1 MVSCVGES
9 DEIGCRAG
17 ENTLTF
23 AIVPYNQAEGGNRE
37 NMLLLT
43 VATEKEIEPL
53 KEELAAIPGVALFV
67 TGMGP
72 VAAAASLGSYLGRY
86 GDSIKG
92 VLNIGVAG
100 AYPDS
105 GPTLL
110 DLCLARQE
118 VLGDFGIC
126 MAEGMRDFDP
136 EIAGAAA
143 PLLFDNELVL
153 QLKTILQ
160 KQGADVTETNFVTV
174 NCCSGTTERGRFLQ
188 DKFGAGCENMEGA
201 AVAMACSHFAIP
213 CAELRCVSNMVEER
227 DTGKWQLA
235 EAVEKIC
242 GATRIFMREYVVA
255 TVSGP

>member
-1 MVSCVGES
+1 MGDG

-23 AIVPYNQAEGGNRE
+23 AIVPYIQEEGSNRE

-43 VATEKEIEPL
+43 VATENEIAPL
-53 KEELAAIPGVALFV
+53 KEELAVTPGVDLFV

-72 VAAAASLGSYLGRY
+72 VTAAASLASYLGRC
-86 GDSIKG
+86 GGSIKG

-100 AYPDS
+100 AYPGS

-126 MAEGMRDFDP
+126 MTEGMRDFDP

-143 PLLFDNELVL
+143 PLLFDNGLVSR
-153 QLKTILQ
+153 LKTILQ
-160 KQGADVTETNFVTV
+160 KNGTDFTEANFVTV
-174 NCCSGTTERGRFLQ
+174 NCCSGTTERGRFLR

-201 AVAMACSHFAIP
+201 AVALACSHFAIP

-235 EAVEKIC
+235 AAIEKIC
-242 GATRIFMREYVVA
+242 GATGDFVRKYVA
-255 TVSGP
+255 DTASST